1 MVKFIANRIWTFLI
15 LIIWIILFINVNI
28 FAIAEGLINPVVDEV
43 YIEKVGDNL
52 VYGSINKLRSCEF
65 IGMEWFIKMNN
76 GNYKKINTN
85 IDQSEIDYLAQ
96 GKHII
101 GPMKINIDENDI
113 NNSRLRVYHKCE
125 NNSTFTKN
133 TITIVKVNT

>member
-1 MVKFIANRIWTFLI
+1 MVKFIANRFWTFLI
-15 LIIWIILFINVNI
+15 LISWTILFINVNI

-65 IGMEWFIKMNN
+65 IGMEWFIKIDN

-85 IDQSEIDYLAQ
+85 IDQNEIDYLGQ

-101 GPMKINIDENDI
+101 GPMEINIDENDI